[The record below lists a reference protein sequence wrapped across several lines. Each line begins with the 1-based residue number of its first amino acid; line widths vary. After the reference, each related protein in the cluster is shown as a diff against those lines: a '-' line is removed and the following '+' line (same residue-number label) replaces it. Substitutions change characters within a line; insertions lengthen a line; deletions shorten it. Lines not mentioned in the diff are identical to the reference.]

1 AAETVET
8 RALLEYR
15 SKEQIEDQ
23 ARWLKEQGIEPNSFE
38 KAAMEYYGV
47 EIPEEVA
54 LSEIEIT
61 QLVLDAIKEAES
73 DYGREVPEME
83 IGDYVK
89 EEITKEEVAGAI
101 YRLKR
106 DGIIYSPKKG
116 IISRVEE
123 VKIGPPEKM
132 EDWINLLFVFIV
144 RNYAD
149 EDDFVEK
156 NKGRKVKYGVIGILK
171 NLKGKI
177 RKLSIKEKGDAIK
190 YKRYLTVAESTI
202 KRVNR
207 SRRDPKIITS
217 YTLMDDVTIKPSEI
231 CFLETN
237 TTIEFVTSMM
247 EFKFVELGIIVDQF
261 KITSDDLRTI
271 WHSLKL

>member
-1 AAETVET
+1 
-8 RALLEYR
+8 
-15 SKEQIEDQ
+15 
-23 ARWLKEQGIEPNSFE
+23 
-38 KAAMEYYGV
+38 
-47 EIPEEVA
+47 
-54 LSEIEIT
+54 
-61 QLVLDAIKEAES
+61 
-73 DYGREVPEME
+73 
-83 IGDYVK
+83 
-89 EEITKEEVAGAI
+89 
-101 YRLKR
+101 
-106 DGIIYSPKKG
+106 
-116 IISRVEE
+116 
-123 VKIGPPEKM
+123 KIGPPEKM

-271 WHSLKL
+271 WQFAKAKVSEEEKPPPEEVKLEIPPELEKLAEWARKFPTAEDFTVSVKKYAGDLYVGGTIPVTTVGELSNILKKHKFIKKGRYADYEAFWEVARELR